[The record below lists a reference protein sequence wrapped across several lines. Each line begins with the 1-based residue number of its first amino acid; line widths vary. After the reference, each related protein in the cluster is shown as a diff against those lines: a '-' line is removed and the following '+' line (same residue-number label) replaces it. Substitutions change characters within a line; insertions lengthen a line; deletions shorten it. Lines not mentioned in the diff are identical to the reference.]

1 MLDTIKSVLAERRG
15 NRRKLFNVVF
25 STDEGERVF
34 RYICKL
40 AHIGNSTYVKGDHDR
55 TMMNEGARNLALL
68 LSVVFVFL
76 VMGVVL
82 ESWLLP
88 LTVLTTVPMAIMT
101 TRKPFH
107 SRDCRSMVIHLVPRR
122 TC

>member
-34 RYICKL
+34 RHICKL
-40 AHIGNSTYVKGDHDR
+40 AHVGHSTYVKGDHDR

-68 LSVVFVFL
+68 LIQIRNVD
-76 VMGVVL
+76 
-82 ESWLLP
+82 P
-88 LTVLTTVPMAIMT
+88 DKMAAQLQTPQNDDI
-101 TRKPFH
+101 
-107 SRDCRSMVIHLVPRR
+107 
-122 TC
+122 